1 MRKNWIDAV
10 SFVELFVQSTGN
22 ILSKYAS
29 TRSLPL
35 YLQLLLQ
42 EYKMPVL
49 HALYV

>member
-29 TRSLPL
+29 TPLPL